1 MGAVAALL
9 YLARKDIGKNTIAG
23 IFDSPF
29 FDLEDLVEEYS
40 K

>member
-9 YLARKDIGKNTIAG
+9 YLARKKGNKCVIAG

-29 FDLEDLVEEYS
+29 YDLNEVVEAYS
-40 K
+40 N